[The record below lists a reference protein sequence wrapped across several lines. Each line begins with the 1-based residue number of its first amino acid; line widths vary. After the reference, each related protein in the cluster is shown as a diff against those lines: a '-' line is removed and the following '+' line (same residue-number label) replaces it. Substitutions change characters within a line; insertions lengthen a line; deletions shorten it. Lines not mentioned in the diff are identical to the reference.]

1 MAFVQVLV
9 WDMRGGRGAIMFGAQ
24 GAQSHSLLGVLS
36 MRRTLMKVDRLVA
49 ETEIP
54 QSAVHALELD
64 PRDPTLAAFNLACGW
79 SGVQLRQ
86 SRCQAS

>member
-1 MAFVQVLV
+1 MQVLV
-9 WDMRGGRGAIMFGAQ
+9 WDMRGGCGAPVMFGAQ

-36 MRRTLMKVDRLVA
+36 VRRALSKVDQLVA

-79 SGVQLRQ
+79 SGAKSRQ